1 MSSSSFPS
9 RIGLVENLRNHL
21 LAGHWAA
28 MFGGPMIGKTTLA
41 RRLAEELNNAGGKAV
56 SLQLP
61 LLMTDTAFWPLLL
74 EALLQQGIGPTA
86 RNPFKKP
93 PAALPELMSQL
104 HLLYEKAPSETAARP
119 VILILDDCD
128 HLLRHAER
136 LIPQIVN
143 LALESTLPSIQA
155 ICWVGGAAF
164 ADWVAAH
171 PAAFKLPLRLY
182 PLSVIPIREARRI
195 IREQLGPAKPVEEID
210 RIWNETGGHPLLMEQ
225 AFHPESPLSTKTL
238 QSHLR
243 QTLRPEDDVIL
254 DQLDPGG
261 RWTLLDALKGPQG
274 EKIPKPALDRLCMLG
289 LTVRTLIDGV
299 AAIRLTSP
307 RFARGTEK

>member
-9 RIGLVENLRNHL
+9 RLGLIENLRNHL
-21 LAGHWAA
+21 IDGQWAA
-28 MFGGPMIGKTTLA
+28 LFGGPMIGKSTLA
-41 RRLAEELNNAGGKAV
+41 RRLAKELDEAGRKTV
-56 SLQLP
+56 FLPIP
-61 LLMTDTAFWPLLL
+61 LLISDSAFWPHLL
-74 EALLQQGIGPTA
+74 ETLLQQGIGPTA
-86 RNPFKKP
+86 RNPFKRP
-93 PAALPELMSQL
+93 PAALPDLMSQL
-104 HLLYEKAPSETAARP
+104 HHLYERAPSEIAAHP

-128 HLLRHAER
+128 HLLRHEI
-136 LIPQIVN
+136 LIPQIVH

-155 ICWVGGAAF
+155 ICWVGGPAF

-171 PAAFKLPLRLY
+171 SGAFKLQLRLY

-195 IREQLGPAKPVEEID
+195 IREQIGSERPVEEID
-210 RIWNETGGHPLLMEQ
+210 RIWNETGGHPLLLEQ
-225 AFHPESPLSTKTL
+225 TFTPKGDRSAETL
-238 QSHLR
+238 RGQLR
-243 QTLRPEDDVIL
+243 QILRPEDEAIL

-261 RWTLLDALKGPQG
+261 RWTILDALKDQTG

-307 RFARGTEK
+307 LFAQVTEK